1 MKKDYFTSTWL
12 SLRESYDISS
22 RNKNLTKYI
31 KKSDS
36 ILDIGCGTGAFCR
49 WCIDNNTFFDTMMLL
64 DHDQRLLNNFYK
76 IMSKFTG

>member
-64 DHDQRLLNNFYK
+64 DHDQRLLN
-76 IMSKFTG
+76 KFSTLRFIL